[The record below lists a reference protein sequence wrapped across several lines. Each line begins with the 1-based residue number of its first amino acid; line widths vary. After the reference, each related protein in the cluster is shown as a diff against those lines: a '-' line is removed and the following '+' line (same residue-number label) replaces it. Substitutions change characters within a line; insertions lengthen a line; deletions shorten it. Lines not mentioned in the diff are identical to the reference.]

1 MAATKTGKPITQISS
16 ALSFDSTKQSDA
28 PEPEQLL
35 SPDGGYYLDNGAAV
49 TAQIGT
55 SAGLRLGKVMAVSQ
69 GEVNERYPWL
79 SNDRVTVW
87 GIDDDHLSYYKYHK
101 DEPHSDWARPKPN
114 SKKSTLLFSSRCVV
128 VPEEYVPEP
137 YRRMIEDKINE
148 TYEG

>member
-1 MAATKTGKPITQISS
+1 MTTELASPLHDKLGQELKPGVWI
-16 ALSFDSTKQSDA
+16 FY
-28 PEPEQLL
+28 
-35 SPDGGYYLDNGAAV
+35 GHN
-49 TAQIGT
+49 IGT

-69 GEVNERYPWL
+69 GEVNERCPWL